1 MHALDVLQLHPLAR
15 EAVARP
21 GPSTPGTRAEVAA
34 AALVHVV
41 FLLLVEVENL
51 LRRERAAGHAAP
63 LDLASQGLEMDAEEF
78 AREVPLVK
86 EKGQVRRKYALK
98 VGSEHRRLVVA
109 IPFAFPRAVPQTVA
123 LLDRAVER
131 MVL

>member
-1 MHALDVLQLHPLAR
+1 MHTLDVLQLHPLAR
-15 EAVARP
+15 EAVPRS
-21 GPSTPGTRAEVAA
+21 GPPTPGTRAEVAA

-78 AREVPLVK
+78 AKGVLLVK
-86 EKGQVRRKYALK
+86 EKGQIRRKYVLK
-98 VGSEHRRLVVA
+98 VGSKH
-109 IPFAFPRAVPQTVA
+109 
-123 LLDRAVER
+123 
-131 MVL
+131 